1 MGMRNQ
7 REREQTEHMAFP
19 LLTAEEVGRD
29 ILGGVP
35 AKTVNLYAR
44 EGRLPCVWVG
54 KHRRFDRPSV
64 ERVVARA
71 ADSGHHI

>member
-1 MGMRNQ
+1 MDASDPTA
-7 REREQTEHMAFP
+7 TEPLVFP
-19 LLTAEEVGRD
+19 LLTAAEVGRD

-54 KHRRFDRPSV
+54 KHRRFNRPSV
-64 ERVVARA
+64 ERALTRA
-71 ADSGHHI
+71 AGTGRRL